1 MQFGATGDTARYQL
15 KASGLCMELIA
26 RNHTAQKKITVQGNI
41 KSKITCASGTQ
52 IGCSI
57 VVSDM
62 KHGTT
67 TPSITVIKENKD
79 TGKQIKG
86 KIKIEQKNGKYYQDL
101 TDR

>member
-1 MQFGATGDTARYQL
+1 
-15 KASGLCMELIA
+15 MELIA
-26 RNHTAQKKITVQGNI
+26 RNHTAQKKITVQGNT

-86 KIKIEQKNGKYYQDL
+86 KIKIEQKNGKYYQYL